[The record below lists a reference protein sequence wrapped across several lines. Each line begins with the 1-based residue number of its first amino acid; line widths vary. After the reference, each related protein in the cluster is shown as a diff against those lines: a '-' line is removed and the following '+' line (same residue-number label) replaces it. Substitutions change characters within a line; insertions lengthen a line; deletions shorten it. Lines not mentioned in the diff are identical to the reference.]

1 MSNVTFKCKA
11 TGNTVTFRDEA
22 DIVGMR
28 KHTEYEEV
36 SQAVSK
42 EEESLP
48 VVEQSFSEPKQPVLM
63 SLRDGEQRSAAP
75 VTKRGRPSKKV

>member
-1 MSNVTFKCKA
+1 MSNVTFKCKT

-36 SQAVSK
+36 VEQVQLFSK
-42 EEESLP
+42 EAPL
-48 VVEQSFSEPKQPVLM
+48 FSEPEQPA
-63 SLRDGEQRSAAP
+63 EQSSAAP
-75 VTKRGRPSKKV
+75 VAKRGRPSKKV